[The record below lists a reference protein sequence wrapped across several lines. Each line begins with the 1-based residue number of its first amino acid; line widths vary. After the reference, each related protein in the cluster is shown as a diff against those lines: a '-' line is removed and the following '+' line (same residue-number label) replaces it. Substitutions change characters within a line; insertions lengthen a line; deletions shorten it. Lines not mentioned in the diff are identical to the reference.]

1 MLKQRTLAAPAARR
15 LLLLATWGLLAFF
28 PENWA
33 SALDRQERTIAGGPA
48 DSLEV
53 RHLVLTGTNEEI
65 GRALAEIARDRYH
78 VQPARSAD
86 PVRTR
91 AARLYIETHYPILY
105 QRMRGVAAAYGHRID
120 DDRWDFSSLGFTD
133 LHAAC
138 SIVHL
143 PPSLSATGKSM
154 VSRDYDYST
163 GSLYFGP
170 LQPGMLHPTARPY
183 LLELHPDKGYASLA
197 MVAYDLLS
205 GVLDGINS
213 EGLTVTMAMDEE
225 FMAKMEPAGISVGLG
240 ELQTLR
246 LILDTAATVEQ
257 AKQILLET
265 KQYYAFI
272 PVHYLIADRFGN
284 AFVWEYSQAHNK
296 EFMIEN
302 PGQVLAMTNF
312 TLNRHLDN
320 NRPPSSE
327 QASSVCKRYS
337 LLTRELGS
345 SQSGISED
353 RLKQTHHKVD
363 AELPAPATP
372 GRPPVRTMWHAL
384 YYPEER
390 RVSFSYYLHDEPAA
404 GGKVRVVRSRY
415 IEFSLAPTNQGHGS
429 PPAPAQTRQQ
439 PAAPAGEGGIAEA
452 LARLKAGGATTKE
465 DGEKIIELDLSK
477 AEDLKQLLP
486 LLGKLPDVSQLI
498 IQNPQLDDSTLALL
512 PELPKLKQLNLFSA
526 PITDESLKTLA
537 KRSGLALLA
546 VGQTKISDAGLAQ
559 LAALGNL
566 EYLGLRGD
574 SITDAGIE
582 ALSQLKNLK
591 TLNLAETRITNAGL
605 AHLTNL
611 GQLEVLFLSGD
622 EISDEGLAQL
632 ERIHTI
638 TGLFLD
644 GTRISDA
651 GLIHL
656 RTMSRLTKLN
666 VANTQVTDKGVAA
679 ARQFLPMWITIQR

>member
-1 MLKQRTLAAPAARR
+1 MLKQRTVPVPAIRR
-15 LLLLATWGLLAFF
+15 LLLVLTWALLALFSGG
-28 PENWA
+28 A
-33 SALDRQERTIAGGPA
+33 SGMDRQERIIAGGPA

-78 VQPARSAD
+78 LQLAASSD
-86 PVRTR
+86 PIRTR
-91 AARLYIETHYPILY
+91 AARLYIEKYYPILY
-105 QRMRGVAAAYGHRID
+105 QRMRGVAAAYGHSID
-120 DDRWDFSSLGFTD
+120 DDRWDYSSLGFTE

-143 PPSLSATGKSM
+143 PPAFTASGKSV

-170 LQPGMLHPTARPY
+170 LQPGMLHPTSRPY

-225 FMAKMEPAGISVGLG
+225 LMPKMEPAGISAGLG

-246 LILDTAATVEQ
+246 LILDTAATADE
-257 AKQILLET
+257 AKQILLDT

-284 AFVWEYSQAHNK
+284 AFVWEYSQAHNR
-296 EFMIEN
+296 EFIIEN

-312 TLNRHLDN
+312 TLNRRLDN

-327 QASSVCKRYS
+327 QAQTVCKRYS
-337 LLTRELGS
+337 LLTRELGA
-345 SQSGISED
+345 QTGISED
-353 RLKQTHHKVD
+353 KLKETHHKVD
-363 AELPAPATP
+363 AELPASATP

-390 RVSFSYYLHDEPAA
+390 RVSFSYYLHDEQLTD
-404 GGKVRVVRSRY
+404 GKLRVVRSRY
-415 IEFSLAPTNQGHGS
+415 IDFRLAPTNQGTGS
-429 PPAPAQTRQQ
+429 PPPSPPTKQSA
-439 PAAPAGEGGIAEA
+439 AAPSARPGVSEA
-452 LARLKAGGATTKE
+452 LAQLKAGGATTKE
-465 DGEKIIELDLSK
+465 EDGKTIELDLSK
-477 AEDLKQLLP
+477 AEDLKRMVP
-486 LLGKLPDVSQLI
+486 LLGDLPDVTWLI
-498 IQNPQLDDSTLALL
+498 IQNPLLDDSTLALL

-526 PITDESLKTLA
+526 AITDEALKLLGKRQGLVRLA
-537 KRSGLALLA
+537 IGK
-546 VGQTKISDAGLAQ
+546 TKISDAGLAH
-559 LAALGNL
+559 LTALNNL
-566 EYLGLRGD
+566 EYLGLLGD
-574 SITDAGIE
+574 SITDAGLE
-582 ALSQLKNLK
+582 SLAQMKKLK
-591 TLNLAETRITNAGL
+591 TLNLSETMITNAGL
-605 AHLTNL
+605 GQLANL

-622 EISDEGLAQL
+622 DIGDDGLAQL
-632 ERIHTI
+632 ERVPTI
-638 TGLFLD
+638 TGLFLQ
-644 GTRISDA
+644 GTQVSDA
-651 GLIHL
+651 GLVHL

-666 VANTQVTDKGVAA
+666 LAKTKVTENGVAA
-679 ARQFLPMWITIQR
+679 AKQFLPMWITIQRE